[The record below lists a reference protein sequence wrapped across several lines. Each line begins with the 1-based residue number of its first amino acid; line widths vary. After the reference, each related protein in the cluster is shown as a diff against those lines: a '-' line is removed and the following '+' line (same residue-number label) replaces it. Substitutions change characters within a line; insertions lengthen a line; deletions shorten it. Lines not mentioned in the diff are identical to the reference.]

1 MTVEELYALALS
13 FLSEVP
19 REQSTELNGFV
30 LPWVNILLQ
39 EALPYENSILVYED
53 KVELAEA
60 PVVQN
65 MSDRL
70 SYHDSIVRSA
80 FPYGLASWLFQDDEN
95 DYRTEK
101 YRNMYIA
108 ALNEAAKMTEEAVV
122 DGYGGYDG

>member
-1 MTVEELYALALS
+1 MTVEELYAIALS
-13 FLSEVP
+13 FLAEVP
-19 REQSTELNGFV
+19 RDQSTELNSFIV
-30 LPWVNILLQ
+30 PWVNILLQ
-39 EALPYENSILVYED
+39 EALPYENSILRYED

-65 MSDRL
+65 MSDKL
-70 SYHDSIVRSA
+70 FYHDSIVRSA

-108 ALNEAAKMTEEAVV
+108 ALNEAAKMTEESIA
-122 DGYGGYDG
+122 DGYGG